1 MGHKVKV
8 GKTRSPLLCAYLVS
22 SLGGLW
28 GSFLL
33 GHWCTRI
40 YLGAAFCI
48 LAVSSEGSID
58 VGKLVVIFWLI
69 RENWFD
75 LLSRQRRRKLSKEN
89 LSRCSCLLPHRSQKH
104 CLVRV
109 TYDMVLLGVC
119 LPCYQ
124 HLAKW
129 CGKAKGSIP
138 AQIHSSRISAG
149 NKTEEDYMVLS
160 AGWPMG
166 CLPPYVQTI
175 KNSGPQ
181 AITHQHLTAT
191 LPYAVWW
198 LHWGWSLMSGVRKFS
213 SATINSISS
222 SWKSALSTQ
231 GSQSALCPCH
241 MYIFACSLAM

>member
-1 MGHKVKV
+1 MLVNW
-8 GKTRSPLLCAYLVS
+8 LLV
-22 SLGGLW
+22 
-28 GSFLL
+28 
-33 GHWCTRI
+33 
-40 YLGAAFCI
+40 
-48 LAVSSEGSID
+48 
-58 VGKLVVIFWLI
+58 FWLT
-69 RENWFD
+69 REIWFD

-149 NKTEEDYMVLS
+149 NKTEEGYMVLS

-166 CLPPYVQTI
+166 CLPPYVQTFG
-175 KNSGPQ
+175 SPS
-181 AITHQHLTAT
+181 HH
-191 LPYAVWW
+191 
-198 LHWGWSLMSGVRKFS
+198 S
-213 SATINSISS
+213 SAPHSHTPICCVMITLRLISDV
-222 SWKSALSTQ
+222 W
-231 GSQSALCPCH
+231 SQEV
-241 MYIFACSLAM
+241 